1 MNFIKNQT
9 TPFPGSNFITVSNG
23 ETNNTLM
30 NGALKYDVIRKEQRR
45 FSKYGT
51 DDNELNE
58 IASTSDF
65 GLSMNTNSIGS
76 TTCNMSMSQESM
88 DELTEIKGSKT
99 DITGALENI
108 WISEGN
114 FENWMSY
121 FDVYSWV
128 LAE

>member
-1 MNFIKNQT
+1 
-9 TPFPGSNFITVSNG
+9 
-23 ETNNTLM
+23 
-30 NGALKYDVIRKEQRR
+30 
-45 FSKYGT
+45 
-51 DDNELNE
+51 
-58 IASTSDF
+58 
-65 GLSMNTNSIGS
+65 
-76 TTCNMSMSQESM
+76 M